1 MPSVTMEW
9 ESRLGRRLRVRDLY
23 ILSTVV
29 KSGSM
34 ARAARQLA
42 MSQPAVSEAIANLE
56 AMLRVPLLERSPKG
70 IQPTIYANAMLKRS
84 VAVFDELK
92 QSVKDVEFLADP
104 TVGEVQI
111 GSPESISS
119 SILRPI
125 IQKFTLQHPR
135 VVVQV
140 NDVVTQWTH
149 SLELQAL
156 HDRRLDLVFTRMT
169 KPPGSDPFEEDLN
182 IEILFSEELA
192 IAAGSRS
199 PWAARRKVNIADLA
213 NEPWILTGPD
223 TWAYAAV
230 ENAFRECGLKMPA
243 LSLVTF
249 SVHLRANLLADS
261 ALVTAFPKSFLQF
274 NADRFSLKVLP
285 ITLRPR
291 PWPVVIATLKHRT
304 LSPVVE
310 RFIACA
316 RDVARSL
323 FNGRRPQKSS
333 TK

>member
-1 MPSVTMEW
+1 MGAVTMEW

-34 ARAARQLA
+34 VKAARQLA

-70 IQPTIYANAMLKRS
+70 IKPTIYADAMLKRS

-104 TVGEVQI
+104 TVGEVRI
-111 GSPESISS
+111 GCPTTISS
-119 SILRPI
+119 SLLRPI
-125 IQKFTLQHPR
+125 IQKFSLQHPR

-140 NDVVTQWTH
+140 DDIITQWTH

-156 HDRRLDLVFTRMT
+156 HDRKLDLVFTRRMT
-169 KPPGSDPFEEDLN
+169 LPGDDPFEEDLN
-182 IEILFSEELA
+182 IEVLFNEELA
-192 IAAGSRS
+192 IAVGNRS
-199 PWAARRKVNIADLA
+199 PWATRRKVNIADLA
-213 NEPWILTGPD
+213 REPWILTAPD
-223 TWAYAAV
+223 TWAYTTI
-230 ENAFRECGLKMPA
+230 ENAFRECGLQMPA
-243 LSLVTF
+243 MSLVTF
-249 SVHLRANLLADS
+249 SAHLRADLLADS
-261 ALVTAFPKSFLQF
+261 TLITAFPKSFLQF

-291 PWPVVIATLKHRT
+291 PWPVVIATVKHRT

-316 RDVARSL
+316 RDVAKL
-323 FNGRRPQKSS
+323 VFNGRGARKSR

>member
-1 MPSVTMEW
+1 MTSVTMEW
-9 ESRLGRRLRVRDLY
+9 ESRLGRRLRIRDLY

-34 ARAARQLA
+34 AKAARQLA

-70 IQPTIYANAMLKRS
+70 IKPTIYANAILKRS

-104 TVGEVQI
+104 TVGEVRI
-111 GSPESISS
+111 ASTESIAC

-125 IQKFTLQHPR
+125 IQKFSLQHPR
-135 VVVQV
+135 VVVQL
-140 NDVVTQWTH
+140 NDIITTH

-156 HDRRLDLVFTRMT
+156 HDRRLDLVFTRMM
-169 KPPGSDPFEEDLN
+169 KPPGEDPFAKDLN
-182 IEILFSEELA
+182 IEILYNEELA
-192 IAAGSRS
+192 IAVGSRS
-199 PWAARRKVNIADLA
+199 PWAARRKVNFADLA
-213 NEPWILTGPD
+213 NEPWILTGPN
-223 TWAYAAV
+223 TWAYAAI
-230 ENAFRECGLKMPA
+230 ENAFHECGLKMPA

-249 SVHLRANLLADS
+249 SVHLRADLLADS
-261 ALVTAFPKSFLQF
+261 ALITVFPKSFLQF
-274 NADRFSLKVLP
+274 NADRFSLKILP
-285 ITLRPR
+285 ITLPPR
-291 PWPVVIATLKHRT
+291 PWPVIIATLKHRT

-316 RDVARSL
+316 HDVAKSV
-323 FNGRRPQKSS
+323 FNGRRSQKSGS
-333 TK
+333 K